1 MDPQESG
8 RSTPKRL
15 SELDVVYNPTLG
27 AYLIW
32 SAAKSYSEDT
42 EKDGMPL
49 PLAFLVLPLVL
60 HWQSRGLAAATQL
73 SSGLT
78 LFASKLGAHQEH
90 LLAVHQ
96 RAFAFRSLSLSS
108 IALAL
113 AGRVIYLDPATTEL
127 SAMNIDNLPK
137 LSDEVKQLR
146 AASQKFGTWFARL
159 PIKQVATALRVE
171 F

>member
-1 MDPQESG
+1 MDSQEYE
-8 RSTPKRL
+8 RSSQRRL
-15 SELDVVYNPTLG
+15 SELDIIYNPTLG

-32 SAAKSYSEDT
+32 SAAKSYSE
-42 EKDGMPL
+42 EAEVDGMPM

-60 HWQSRGLAAATQL
+60 HWQSRSLAAATQL

-96 RAFAFRSLSLSS
+96 RALAFRGLSLSS

-113 AGRVIYLDPATTEL
+113 AGKMLYLEPAAAEI
-127 SAMNIDNLPK
+127 SAMNIDGLPK
-137 LSDEVKQLR
+137 LSEEIKQLR
-146 AASQKFGTWFARL
+146 GVSQKFGAWFARL
-159 PIKQVATALRVE
+159 PIKQVATILRVE